1 MERKIYIT
9 DGFVAL
15 CEYCKETDDMDWTF
29 TIAGKTRT
37 PKGDITFGAQ
47 KPLRSSQTVS
57 SVQDL

>member
-47 KPLRSSQTVS
+47 KPLRSSQT
-57 SVQDL
+57 L